1 MRLFESPD
9 PPPSGPT
16 AEHRTDAHP
25 GPASETWSVGEFH
38 AAVRSALARRF
49 RGRVWVHGE
58 LRARTR
64 NARSGHCY
72 LTLADPHGGRRGG
85 EATLDVVFWSDR
97 WDDVASRLEAA
108 GVVLEEGAEL
118 RLRGEVT
125 TWDQGRVMLVA
136 DRLDVE
142 GLVGRLAA
150 ARARLVRALV
160 AEGLWDRNR
169 DRPAPVLPLRVGLV
183 AAPASDGY
191 HDFVRRLLDSGYAFV
206 VTVAAA
212 TVQGTGA
219 PRAVAG
225 ALRRLAEHHRS
236 DPLDVVVL
244 VRGGGSRADLAA
256 FDHEDVARAV
266 AGCPVPVWTGIG
278 HSSDTCLADELA
290 HCTLATPTAAAAAL
304 VSDVAAAH
312 DRVGERA
319 RDLVSGT
326 AGRLR
331 ESALAV
337 AAAGAAVSSH
347 GHRTLDRAGAHVLF
361 DARRVE
367 RAAVDALD
375 DGLRRA
381 LRRGAD
387 AASAARRTLD
397 LAATEVAGRRTVA
410 TALDPRRVLERG
422 YTLTRRADGTLV
434 RSAAGAEPGE
444 VLITELADG
453 RIRSRVE
460 PPAPDPIP

>member
-225 ALRRLAEHHRS
+225 ALRRLGEHHRS

-290 HCTLATPTAAAAAL
+290 HGTLATPPAAAAAL
-304 VSDVAAAH
+304 
-312 DRVGERA
+312 
-319 RDLVSGT
+319 
-326 AGRLR
+326 
-331 ESALAV
+331 
-337 AAAGAAVSSH
+337 
-347 GHRTLDRAGAHVLF
+347 
-361 DARRVE
+361 
-367 RAAVDALD
+367 
-375 DGLRRA
+375 
-381 LRRGAD
+381 
-387 AASAARRTLD
+387 
-397 LAATEVAGRRTVA
+397 
-410 TALDPRRVLERG
+410 
-422 YTLTRRADGTLV
+422 
-434 RSAAGAEPGE
+434 
-444 VLITELADG
+444 
-453 RIRSRVE
+453 
-460 PPAPDPIP
+460 